1 MKDRTVFKIEQISA
15 VENTFHYSAAIDNT
29 HPVFKGHFPDTP
41 VVPGVCTMLM
51 LKQCIADAIRRE
63 VKYDY
68 IKECKF
74 LSVITPLQHKSLDVH
89 ITIKESEEGLHVV
102 SEVIYEETK
111 MLKLKAVV
119 K

>member
-1 MKDRTVFKIEQISA
+1 MDRTVFKIKQISA
-15 VENTFHYSAAIDNT
+15 IENTFHYSAEIDNA

-51 LKQCIADAIRRE
+51 LKQCIADAIACE

-74 LSVITPLQHKSLDVH
+74 LSVITPLHHKLLDVH
-89 ITIKESEEGLHVV
+89 ITLKENEEGLHVV

-111 MLKLKAVV
+111 MLKLKAIL